1 MYPRVVR
8 RPHHLVVLLQLDNLG
23 LELTAR
29 HLVIL
34 VGLLQVFVALT
45 ELRKLELGLIVQSAQ
60 VLTLPIPALQLL
72 AQTQPFLL
80 QLLNNLQLVCELAVF
95 HIELIVHFLL
105 GADAAAEGDDFL
117 FEVGNFALRC
127 LLLTAIFAALVADEC
142 VEADV
147 LALEKLVVALH
158 LVELVL
164 QARLL
169 LKSFLV
175 ITVELLEILYEQTMF
190 IGVVAL
196 HFPHTLFLLFFPR
209 ANKSLNFRVIFAAQ
223 VIRCFG
229 RQARRHCAIRI
240 LCRSTVAHL
249 LDLSQVQIGSTV
261 GLENGLGQVNKLS
274 GVLQETLVEQLLLLS
289 NVWQK
294 HILTDNFGLL
304 GAVLFCADKSALV
317 GGAHKHTRALRRTD
331 LRLAHLRLG
340 HLVSGLV
347 AQTQRLGH
355 R

>member
-1 MYPRVVR
+1 M
-8 RPHHLVVLLQLDNLG
+8 
-23 LELTAR
+23 
-29 HLVIL
+29 
-34 VGLLQVFVALT
+34 
-45 ELRKLELGLIVQSAQ
+45 
-60 VLTLPIPALQLL
+60 
-72 AQTQPFLL
+72 
-80 QLLNNLQLVCELAVF
+80 
-95 HIELIVHFLL
+95 L
-105 GADAAAEGDDFL
+105 GADAAAECDDFL

-127 LLLTAIFAALVADEC
+127 LLLTAIFAALVADER

-158 LVELVL
+158 LVEFVL

-175 ITVELLEILYEQTMF
+175 ITVELLEILHEQTMF

-261 GLENGLGQVNKLS
+261 SLENGLGQVDKLS

-304 GAVLFCADKSALV
+304 GAVFFCADKSALV
-317 GGAHKHTRALRRTD
+317 GGAHKHTRALRRAD

-340 HLVSGLV
+340 HLVAGLV